1 MPRESTFVA
10 FDEYLPK
17 STNGVA
23 NSVFTGTQF
32 NTQLGRSNQI
42 AIHAVFDNITPG
54 GAARNLYIFIDQS
67 NDGRNWIQR
76 SNPNAATPYNAG
88 DQDMVIPIATTAT
101 GPLQALFSDACQT
114 VSKGNNSTAN
124 IGGPLLGL
132 VRLRIFFDGTG
143 DVAGHLRI
151 SITQRDR

>member
-1 MPRESTFVA
+1 MPRESTFVV

-17 STNGVA
+17 TTNGVA

-42 AIHAVFDNITPG
+42 AVHAVFDNITPG
-54 GAARNLYIFIDQS
+54 AAARNLYCYLDVS

-76 SNPNAATPYNAG
+76 SNPTKAGGAYAAG
-88 DQDMVIPIATTAT
+88 DADITIAIATTDT
-101 GPLQALFSDACQT
+101 GPLQGVFSDVCQGI
-114 VSKGNNSTAN
+114 SRQAGSSTFT
-124 IGGPLLGL
+124 GPLLGL
-132 VRLRIFFDGTG
+132 VRLRCFFDGTG

-151 SITQRDR
+151 SVTQRDR